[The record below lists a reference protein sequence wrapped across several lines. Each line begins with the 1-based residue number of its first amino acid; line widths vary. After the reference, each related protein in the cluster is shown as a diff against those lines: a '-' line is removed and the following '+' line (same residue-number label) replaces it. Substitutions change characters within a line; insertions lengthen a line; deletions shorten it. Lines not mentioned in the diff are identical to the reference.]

1 MAASREKRKAE
12 SEKRKAKSEKRKAGP
27 SASLG
32 MTQLRARGSVTSA
45 RLSYECSGSVG
56 SALDQLKRT
65 YWKSSGLP
73 FTPFTGGAI
82 QLANL
87 PSSATRP
94 LIRDCT

>member
-1 MAASREKRKAE
+1 MNQRSGKAAK

-45 RLSYECSGSVG
+45 GLGYERGGSVG

-65 YWKSSGLP
+65 YWKSRGLP

-94 LIRDCT
+94 LIRDWT